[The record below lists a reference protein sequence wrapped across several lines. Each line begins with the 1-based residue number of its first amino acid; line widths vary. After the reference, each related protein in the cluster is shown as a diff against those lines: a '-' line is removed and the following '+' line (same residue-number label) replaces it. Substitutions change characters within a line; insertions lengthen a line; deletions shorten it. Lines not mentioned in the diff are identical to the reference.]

1 MQNSNKPLLRL
12 RANRES
18 KGYTQEYMAEML
30 GICQSTYAHLESGKV
45 NMGIGRLLRIA
56 DILEINVLEL
66 LEDGSGQV
74 TQNSNSSP
82 ISRSSAAETVSHPV
96 YERLIGELLNEIE
109 FLRSLVRQQM
119 QL

>member
-30 GICQSTYAHLESGKV
+30 GICQSTYAHLESGKA

-56 DILEINVLEL
+56 DILEISVLEL

>member
-1 MQNSNKPLLRL
+1 
-12 RANRES
+12 
-18 KGYTQEYMAEML
+18 ML
-30 GICQSTYAHLESGKV
+30 GICQSTYAHLESGKA

>member
-30 GICQSTYAHLESGKV
+30 GICQSTYALLESGKV

-56 DILEINVLEL
+56 DILETNVLEL
-66 LEDGSGQV
+66 LESGSGQV
-74 TQNSNSSP
+74 TQNSNSSLVP
-82 ISRSSAAETVSHPV
+82 RSSGVEPV
-96 YERLIGELLNEIE
+96 NQQINDRLIGELLNEIE